1 MNDKDASLDVRPPVR
16 PIELD
21 VVEAD
26 NASVGLSFGPPRTRK
41 GTCRSNVNGIK
52 YVLNIVGARARLGG
66 GLHTC

>member
-1 MNDKDASLDVRPPVR
+1 MNDKDASLAVR

-26 NASVGLSFGPPRTRK
+26 NASVGPPRTRK

-52 YVLNIVGARARLGG
+52 YVLNIAGAGVRPRGG
-66 GLHTC
+66 YYT